1 MIRPSLVLSLLTA
14 MLASEFSQE
23 ASGSSGSRAE
33 PAAQQ
38 PFEERAMEKQQA
50 IEEARRHVGNELKGL

>member
-14 MLASEFSQE
+14 MLASEFSHGAPG
-23 ASGSSGSRAE
+23 ASGSHKG

-38 PFEERAMEKQQA
+38 PMEENAVEKQQA
-50 IEEARRHVGNELKGL
+50 IEEARRRVGNELKGL